1 MTKSQLTS
9 WLQKDEVFSLK
20 SGMKWEYP
28 LSSHLFNIVLEV
40 LSTALRQEKEMKCIQ
55 FGRGK
60 TKNKKHLSL
69 FADFIILYTGN
80 LKIFAKILFESV
92 NVFTKFA
99 GYKINSQTS
108 ATFVFTN
115 DKLSERWICLKILF

>member
-1 MTKSQLTS
+1 
-9 WLQKDEVFSLK
+9 
-20 SGMKWEYP
+20 MKY
-28 LSSHLFNIVLEV
+28 
-40 LSTALRQEKEMKCIQ
+40 IQ

-80 LKIFAKILFESV
+80 LKIFTKILFESV
-92 NVFTKFA
+92 NVFTKFS

-115 DKLSERWICLKILF
+115 NKLSER